1 MLSVVIADDNPI
13 QIQCLKLML
22 ESIDGIEVV
31 GEAEN
36 GRKALELAESLQPDV
51 IFLDVE
57 MPEMTGVEVARELKS
72 RQPEIYIIFVT
83 GHPEYVLE
91 AFEVGSIDY
100 LLKPYNEE
108 RLYESIDRVKK
119 VFEAKTRDQDDIL
132 EYLQGT
138 DTFLLNR
145 AKN

>member
-51 IFLDVE
+51 IFLELE